1 MGNPVIR
8 FVIGCFISCPYLACC
23 INDRYCLFD
32 LDFTLV
38 SAMKLLHGMAISCD
52 PRFYPL

>member
-8 FVIGCFISCPYLACC
+8 FVIGCSISCPYLACC
-23 INDRYCLFD
+23 INYRYCLFD
-32 LDFTLV
+32 LDFKLV